1 MEYLCQE
8 RVDCSRLCFA
18 RFLQILNKLY
28 KLLASSSVG
37 LVTATSQAPAHA
49 APGLL
54 SSNRPLQLQIERLAR
69 RLIVEA
75 SSMHDK
81 NAIYDTFI
89 CLMEEEEAE
98 EKQHNDDVDV
108 VVDVDV
114 KATSSISSKFLSST
128 STSKATKT
136 TSFSTLSTST
146 SASYL
151 SEQLQFI
158 M

>member
-1 MEYLCQE
+1 MEYLCKE

-18 RFLQILNKLY
+18 KFLQILNNLY
-28 KLLASSSVG
+28 KLLASEATLASST
-37 LVTATSQAPAHA
+37 TA
-49 APGLL
+49 

-69 RLIVEA
+69 HLIVDA

-89 CLMEEEEAE
+89 RLVEEEEAD
-98 EKQHNDDVDV
+98 KQNHNNTDVPG
-108 VVDVDV
+108 
-114 KATSSISSKFLSST
+114 TSTTLSST
-128 STSKATKT
+128 SETTT
-136 TSFSTLSTST
+136 TSSSS
-146 SASYL
+146 SYL